1 MPMDR
6 MTWQVAGPIGKI
18 VPSSVARV
26 TVLLFALCCKSMQ
39 SLGVPGYVLTAPAT
53 VSVQRGLCVSIP
65 CNFTYNE
72 QHHTS
77 SGQLR
82 GYWFKY
88 TTTEQYYT
96 RPYSSKQHG
105 LLVATNDDNGII
117 DTSAWKRFKLTGD
130 PAQGS
135 CSFSISDAQQNDQ
148 GRYFFRI
155 VAGGRLK
162 YNYQE
167 NPDGTSAFL
176 RVDVTELTEKPVI
189 LNSSEVVRG
198 RPVTFTCWAWG
209 VCPGPPEPIIS
220 WIREGTYSQIQGS
233 PESNRHSNGSQM
245 YGSSITFTP
254 SSTDQGKVLTC
265 HVTYRADRT
274 GRNSIHLDI
283 AYPPSDVE
291 IAVEVTSPGGQPGS
305 SSRIVGGD
313 LASVMTRE
321 GDKVSLICQ
330 TDGKP
335 DPTLIWTKENR
346 NLSNPKQG
354 RKYTHLLTLVRE
366 EDAGEYRCR
375 AENPHGSANKTFRLV
390 VQYPPRNVTQAYMR
404 EPALSQDP
412 PRTVANGSQLTAW
425 EGGTL
430 RLYCKADS
438 NPPLNSTHWAKGGKT
453 WEKQGQDSWLELSN
467 LRVEDEGEYTC
478 QLQNSLGSAHGT
490 FLLVIAYAPKRSR
503 NPQTHTTCQHEDNR
517 LLCTCSLHSRP
528 PPQIYWQVMGEDISE
543 NMTKGSLRVT
553 SRVQGDEVTST
564 LIWTGSL
571 DGDHSIICLGNN
583 SIGIYT
589 MHFLLSSL
597 KTDHYKTLLISGLCG
612 ALLAAGVIL
621 LVLCLIKFYKKR
633 KASPKAGS
641 TEAAE
646 AVNGIHQ
653 RVHNPSQIYSNIPPV
668 IPRTPQVGKPKAA
681 GERNAK
687 PDHRSRVPNPNTDD
701 PEDVH
706 YAALEFKQKNK
717 ATPEVESPEVE
728 SVEYSEIK
736 RK

>member
-390 VQYPPRNVTQAYMR
+390 VQY
-404 EPALSQDP
+404 
-412 PRTVANGSQLTAW
+412 
-425 EGGTL
+425 
-430 RLYCKADS
+430 
-438 NPPLNSTHWAKGGKT
+438 
-453 WEKQGQDSWLELSN
+453 
-467 LRVEDEGEYTC
+467 
-478 QLQNSLGSAHGT
+478 
-490 FLLVIAYAPKRSR
+490 APKRSR

>member
-490 FLLVIAYAPKRSR
+490 FLLVIAY
-503 NPQTHTTCQHEDNR
+503 
-517 LLCTCSLHSRP
+517 
-528 PPQIYWQVMGEDISE
+528 
-543 NMTKGSLRVT
+543 
-553 SRVQGDEVTST
+553 
-564 LIWTGSL
+564 
-571 DGDHSIICLGNN
+571 
-583 SIGIYT
+583 
-589 MHFLLSSL
+589 
-597 KTDHYKTLLISGLCG
+597 HYKTLLISGLCG